1 MSTGSSCEPLSRR
14 TFLTLTA
21 NAAALGAASAS
32 CSPARGGNQPA
43 ASPVPQDLIG
53 DGRKRR
59 ILLRG
64 GVVLS
69 LDAKVGDFERAD
81 VLIDGKTI
89 AQIAPDISAGD
100 AEVVDCSG
108 TIVQPPSRASMTTAA
123 MIRFMI
129 PSRLPASRCPARPA
143 VCALRSSLPGATG
156 TPPAPTSGRSS
167 GSPRVTR

>member
-32 CSPARGGNQPA
+32 CSPAWGGNQPA

-100 AEVVDCSG
+100 AEVVECTG
-108 TIVQPPSRASMTTAA
+108 TIVMPGFITTHKHQY
-123 MIRFMI
+123 
-129 PSRLPASRCPARPA
+129 
-143 VCALRSSLPGATG
+143 
-156 TPPAPTSGRSS
+156 
-167 GSPRVTR
+167 